1 MNKTISYNIL
11 VIISLISLMPYEVSG
26 IATLPDYDFNRHVN
40 DLQTNNFSLENL
52 TTLGAAPYTDI
63 FGSVF
68 WGILF
73 TVLFVI
79 MWISTEDITI
89 PAIVGMLIGASI
101 WGLMPGEWTQAAMS
115 LTVVSFAGI
124 IYSILKRG

>member
-1 MNKTISYNIL
+1 MNKYIIIT
-11 VIISLISLMPYEVSG
+11 IISVMLFVSPAAGISQ
-26 IATLPDYDFNRHVN
+26 LPDYNFDRHTN
-40 DLQTNNFSLENL
+40 ELMTNNFTLENL
-52 TTLGAAPYTDI
+52 TSLGSAPYTDI
-63 FGSVF
+63 LGSVF
-68 WGILF
+68 WGLLFGILF
-73 TVLFVI
+73 VV

-124 IYSILKRG
+124 VYSILKRG